1 MSEQIPYIKIF
12 FSDDFKTRIRA
23 LAKRYRSIRNDLQP
37 LINDLQSGN
46 FIGDQIQGTG
56 YTVFKVRLKNSDIS
70 KGKSSGYRV
79 IYQLKDNTCILML
92 LIYAK
97 SDQTDI
103 STNQIRDVINK
114 FYQWLT

>member
-56 YTVFKVRLKNSDIS
+56 YTVFKVRLKNNDIS

-114 FYQWLT
+114 FYQ

>member
-1 MSEQIPYIKIF
+1 
-12 FSDDFKTRIRA
+12 
-23 LAKRYRSIRNDLQP
+23 
-37 LINDLQSGN
+37 
-46 FIGDQIQGTG
+46 
-56 YTVFKVRLKNSDIS
+56 
-70 KGKSSGYRV
+70 
-79 IYQLKDNTCILML
+79 ML

>member
-12 FSDDFKTRIRA
+12 FSDDFNTRIRA
-23 LAKRYRSIRNDLQP
+23 LAKRYRSIRNYLHT

-114 FYQWLT
+114 FYQ

>member
-114 FYQWLT
+114 FYQ